1 MTLLTVLALIYA
13 AVLVLALAAGLI
25 MILIYLRRIVV
36 ALGETLALLK
46 TASERTA
53 GLSEP
58 LTGVHDAVQE
68 SVTPFEQTAQ
78 SLQQAETALK
88 QVTSD
93 KAVVSG
99 SRGS

>member
-13 AVLVLALAAGLI
+13 AVLVLALAASLI
-25 MILIYLRRIVV
+25 MILIYLRRIAT
-36 ALGETLALLK
+36 ALGETRTLLK
-46 TASERTA
+46 TASEKTT

-78 SLQQAETALK
+78 SLQQAEIALALI
-88 QVTSD
+88 TPD
-93 KAVVSG
+93 KTVGAGSG
-99 SRGS
+99 RE